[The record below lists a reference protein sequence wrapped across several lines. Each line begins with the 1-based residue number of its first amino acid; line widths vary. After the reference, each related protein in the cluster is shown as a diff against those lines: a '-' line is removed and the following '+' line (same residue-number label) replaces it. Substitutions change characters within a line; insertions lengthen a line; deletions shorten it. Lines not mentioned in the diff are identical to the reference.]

1 MKKPLPLLPWRC
13 ALALATVLPLAAA
26 AAPAP
31 DAAALDDALAG
42 EVRRIAGEGTRATA
56 PGARV
61 EIEVGR
67 LDPRL
72 KLAPCDQVQPYLP
85 AQTRLWGRT
94 RIGLRCVQGPSRW
107 NVYLPITVKV
117 HARAWVAA
125 AALPAGSV
133 LAAAD
138 LREAE
143 IDWAEEP
150 GATYTRPE
158 ALIGRTLARPL
169 AAGAGVR
176 APHLKP
182 RVWFAAGDTVRIT
195 TVGHG
200 YTVAGHG
207 EALTPGV
214 EGQAARVRTEAGRI
228 VSAAPIGERRVE
240 LTL

>member
-1 MKKPLPLLPWRC
+1 VKKPLSLLPWRC
-13 ALALATVLPLAAA
+13 APALAAVLPLAAA
-26 AAPAP
+26 AAPAA

-42 EVRRIAGEGTRATA
+42 EVRRIAGEGTRAMA

-150 GATYTRPE
+150 GAAYAQPE

-176 APHLKP
+176 APHLKV

-195 TVGHG
+195 TVGNG

-228 VSAAPIGERRVE
+228 VSAAPVGERQVE